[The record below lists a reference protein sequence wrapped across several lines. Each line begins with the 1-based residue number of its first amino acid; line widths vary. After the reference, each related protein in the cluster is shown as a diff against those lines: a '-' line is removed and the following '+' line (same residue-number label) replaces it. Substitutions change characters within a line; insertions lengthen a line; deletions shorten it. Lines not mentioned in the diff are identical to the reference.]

1 MTNSTWTNT
10 FLDQL
15 ITAWEKNAYE
25 GTADAQ
31 LALDAVS
38 GFMLAVDLAAA
49 ETNDEVLD
57 ATSRHLAVISQ
68 INGKGDTSNL
78 LHAALLNITVTFLL
92 PALNILAGTDQ
103 DVRSVAQQMQ
113 AVMQPVAGD

>member
-1 MTNSTWTNT
+1 MINSTWTNT

-15 ITAWEKNAYE
+15 VETWNNNFYE
-25 GTADAQ
+25 GMIDAQ
-31 LALDAVS
+31 LSLDAVA

-57 ATSRHLAVISQ
+57 ATSKHLALIS
-68 INGKGDTSNL
+68 NTEGVGDTTNL
-78 LHAALLNITVTFLL
+78 LHAALLNLAVTFVL
-92 PALNILAGTDQ
+92 PALNTLSGTEQ